1 MSLYSPLQR
10 TALLSH
16 SQSWD
21 SNLSNLRS
29 YYASSDPNTTNSEID
44 HQNPSQRFSN
54 FVNEDVEM
62 QTPLAENSYFVVPDT
77 NILLHHLDALAAFAD
92 DIERSIRKDIEQSK
106 HNVMIIIPSAVVDE
120 LDWQKKD
127 NWFSRKATL
136 WIWDKIQHKTVLKG
150 QARNERIQDCH
161 TNDQKIL
168 DCALYFAR
176 KRPTVLCSADRNLC
190 IEAVAQ
196 GEGPLAVLN
205 PLDHRN
211 PPFSSRTLGTFLF
224 GLQFE
229 RDFKE
234 WSPTYTENSVIVAR
248 LNDDMDMDMDVDTD
262 HVNAN
267 DLYQE
272 DARNLLHNQVIDIF
286 VALLRELVASDQRD
300 NQKRARDGAAASIHA
315 PSVPRSIHA
324 LKRDV
329 KASDM
334 TLQDLL
340 DYVTHPPSRRPLELQ
355 KDNPSLAR
363 FLSKPYNPRTGWR
376 KGVDWSRQDW
386 TVALRKLK
394 EIGKA
399 WDQSGKDIVNIL
411 EFDLLPHVQAVF
423 GDDDMRV

>member
-1 MSLYSPLQR
+1 MSKCRPVIPLR
-10 TALLSH
+10 P
-16 SQSWD
+16 
-21 SNLSNLRS
+21 
-29 YYASSDPNTTNSEID
+29 SSRYPLTLNDI
-44 HQNPSQRFSN
+44 
-54 FVNEDVEM
+54 

-106 HNVMIIIPSAVVDE
+106 HNVMIIIPFAVVDE

-136 WIWDKIQHKTVLKG
+136 WIWDKIQQKTVLKG
-150 QARNERIQDCH
+150 QARNERIQVRQCGQRDCH

-196 GEGPLAVLN
+196 GPLAVLN
-205 PLDHRN
+205 PLDHRD

-224 GLQFE
+224 GSRFE

-234 WSPTYTENSVIVAR
+234 WSPTYTEHSVIIAR
-248 LNDDMDMDMDVDTD
+248 SNDDMDMDMDVDTD

-340 DYVTHPPSRRPLELQ
+340 DYVTHPPSRRPLDLQ

-376 KGVDWSRQDW
+376 KGIDWSRQDW
-386 TVALRKLK
+386 IVALKKLK